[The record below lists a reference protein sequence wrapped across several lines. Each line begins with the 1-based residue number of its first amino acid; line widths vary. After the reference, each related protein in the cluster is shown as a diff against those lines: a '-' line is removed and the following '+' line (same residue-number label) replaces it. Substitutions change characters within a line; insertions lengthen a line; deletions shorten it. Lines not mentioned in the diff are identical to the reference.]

1 MNNWYLTAVKF
12 TKEFTDGTL
21 KRTTDPH
28 LINAMSFTEAEARAH
43 YEVGQYVRGEFI
55 VKSIAKQEFEDI
67 FRFDDAD
74 KWFKAVIEM
83 VMEDAD
89 SGKEKQLKNN
99 YLIEAHTVAEAG
111 ERLAESLKGLMAT
124 YSVKKIEETGII
136 EVHAYDPEFGAKIN
150 VNYDFGS
157 DVVVSVQNLD
167 DDPPAWMKTKAAM
180 DSNETAMAPTGEFD
194 PNLLTNA
201 TISKALDIIFEH
213 TGASAGMLTKG
224 MSIDYPQ
231 AGTILNYLHASGV
244 IGPFNG
250 TKPRELMMTKAE
262 AIEKTGCHEAV

>member
-99 YLIEAHTVAEAG
+99 YLISAHTVAEAG

-150 VNYDFGS
+150 VDYDFGS
-157 DVVVSVQNLD
+157 DVVFKVENLTDESPMKENLD
-167 DDPPAWMKTKAAM
+167 FDGGMIPPEEWKDLMFQAV
-180 DSNETAMAPTGEFD
+180 ETVFD
-194 PNLLTNA
+194 
-201 TISKALDIIFEH
+201 H
-213 TGASAGMLTKG
+213 GGASSGLLVKVME
-224 MSIDYPQ
+224 IDYKV
-231 AGTILNYLHASGV
+231 ASKLISALAENGI

-250 TKPRELMMTKAE
+250 TKPREIMLDQKADALTKMLTNE
-262 AIEKTGCHEAV
+262 TV